1 MVWTFSSSLRRVL
14 QCKSIWS
21 NASFFAYI
29 VHYDLL
35 RFVTERNTSPPAP
48 PKKKH
53 HGLQAFD
60 RSWEKV
66 KSRGFFRV
74 KFASIKALFRGK
86 IEGFFVANFV
96 EERSVKN
103 GRFRGDFLYIFRW
116 SDRFCTDL
124 ANVFS
129 KKRRKFC
136 HFFFKNKC

>member
-14 QCKSIWS
+14 QCKSSWS
-21 NASFFAYI
+21 NASFL
-29 VHYDLL
+29 HTLCNMK
-35 RFVTERNTSPPAP
+35 ERKKEILPHPPP
-48 PKKKH
+48 PQKKH

-66 KSRGFFRV
+66 KFRGFFRV

-86 IEGFFVANFV
+86 IEGFFGANFV

-124 ANVFS
+124 ANVFY
-129 KKRRKFC
+129 
-136 HFFFKNKC
+136 